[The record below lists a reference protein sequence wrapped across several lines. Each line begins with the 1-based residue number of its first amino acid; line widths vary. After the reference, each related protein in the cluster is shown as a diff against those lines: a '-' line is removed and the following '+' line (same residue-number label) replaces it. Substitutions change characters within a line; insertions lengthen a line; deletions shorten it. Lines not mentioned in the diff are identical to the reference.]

1 MPAPTTIAPIR
12 VPQINGFYYVGET
25 SFPTIQKAVTAA
37 VADNNGVVI
46 IPWDYAGSDTVAGVT
61 GGANTVCVKDERDLA
76 TQIYFWNGTA
86 YVPANFIQLGGGYF
100 GGGIGVSGS
109 ASSPAADTVLIETFG
124 GAAYLSACGADP
136 GTNGEM
142 DLRVCASDGS
152 NPVTVLRLKGNGS
165 GLFLS
170 DLLIDGS
177 VTGSAGIAALGEGTP
192 AASILLL
199 DTYGGAG
206 ALTGCGP
213 NPATNGE
220 IFLRVCASDGSN
232 AIDVL
237 DVKGNGSA
245 AFIGKLGVG
254 GDLTVAGALMS
265 TALAAPPPPQ
275 GCAILEFSA
284 SGTNGNGSMNL
295 ILNSVNGK
303 GLGGFNLQMYPADG
317 VTPMHTFIRAE
328 AEQDTGIPT
337 IIFPEDVHI
346 VGNVEIT
353 GDLQAATCEVG
364 GSPVVTFAHFPPNG
378 PTPYPP
384 AGIGVSTGSAWAVSI
399 DPATLPRLNVAN
411 TFTAVNS
418 FAEVIVNGGMNV
430 IGSTPDFLPNSFR
443 SGTAAGVTYLDALG
457 INAANP
463 GTMFLRIANGD
474 GSGFIQAAKFDT
486 SGMELLLGLSVAGT
500 ATAGVLHAT
509 SIGLGA
515 TVGTGKQI
523 GIDALDANTMRLL
536 SLGNTTSAPG
546 AFYMIGYS
554 SDFQI
559 ASTYAQCYY
568 DTTRG
573 TMLLCNGSFQVGSGS
588 SFAVDLPTNTIVCW
602 GELIC
607 NAGLSV
613 EGGTKNFRIP
623 HPLAKDKWLTHSCVE
638 GPEAAVFYRGEVL
651 VRDEAEVQLP
661 PYFEALTRPDGRTV
675 QLTQLFEDDGNVVIG
690 ANTPAMLIASRVKDG
705 RFRIRCST
713 RAARVYWEVKA
724 VRADV
729 PMLEVVTEREA
740 A

>member
-61 GGANTVCVKDERDLA
+61 GGANTVCIKDERDLA

-86 YVPANFIQLGGGYF
+86 YAPANFIQLGGGYF
-100 GGGIGVSGS
+100 GGGVGVSGS

-136 GTNGEM
+136 STNGEL

-177 VTGSAGIAALGEGTP
+177 VTGSGGIAALGVGTP

-254 GDLTVAGALMS
+254 GDLTVAGALIS

-328 AEQDTGIPT
+328 AEPDTGIPT

-384 AGIGVSTGSAWAVSI
+384 AGVGVSTGSAWAASI

-418 FAEVIVNGGMNV
+418 FAEVIVNVGMNV

-443 SGTAAGVTYLDALG
+443 SGTFAGVTYLDALG

-486 SGMELLLGLSVAGT
+486 SGMELILALSVAGSVT
-500 ATAGVLHAT
+500 SPAAAQFG
-509 SIGLGA
+509 SIGVGA
-515 TVGTGKQI
+515 TIGTGKQVEL
-523 GIDALDANTMRLL
+523 DALDANTARLI
-536 SLGNTTSAPG
+536 SMGSTTAAAG
-546 AFYMIGYS
+546 AFSIVGYS
-554 SDFQI
+554 SDFSI
-559 ASTYAQCYY
+559 AATYLGCYY
-568 DTTRG
+568 DAT
-573 TMLLCNGSFQVGSGS
+573 GSHV
-588 SFAVDLPTNTIVCW
+588 VV
-602 GELIC
+602 
-607 NAGLSV
+607 NAEFTV
-613 EGGTKNFRIP
+613 NGTKNFRIP

-729 PMLEVVTEREA
+729 PMIEVVTEREA
-740 A
+740 T